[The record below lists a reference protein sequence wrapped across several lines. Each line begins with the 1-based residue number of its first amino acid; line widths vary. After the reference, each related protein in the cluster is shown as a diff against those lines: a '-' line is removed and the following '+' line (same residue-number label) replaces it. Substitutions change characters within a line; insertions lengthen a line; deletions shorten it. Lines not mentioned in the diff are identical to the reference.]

1 MIKNFKPRT
10 SRGQIAV
17 VLSAIIVVLL
27 GTFAL
32 CTDVAVLYFDWM
44 QAQKAADSAALA
56 GASYLPL
63 SPVTATITA
72 ASEAQIN
79 GMKASEVTT
88 NQISGNG
95 LSLTVGITRTVPFY
109 FATLI
114 GFSTTTVHAAAT
126 ATAETVGSA
135 SGITPFGIAYQTS
148 YTAGQTVTLMQG
160 QVGAGNWSALALG
173 GTGASL
179 YQTNIENGYSG
190 TVSVGN
196 YLSTETGVMNGPTQS
211 GINYLLNAGANVDPS
226 GTYASHTLTD
236 PRVVIVPM
244 VDFSGINGSAQ
255 VPVKGFAE
263 LWLVS
268 VTGSAL
274 ITTYFI
280 SQVAPE
286 SLPSA
291 NADASNFGSYV
302 PVLTQ

>member
-1 MIKNFKPRT
+1 MIKKFSPQA

-44 QAQKAADSAALA
+44 QEQKAADAAALA

-63 SPVTATITA
+63 SPGTATTIA
-72 ASEAQIN
+72 ASEAQLN
-79 GMKASEVTT
+79 GMQASEVTT
-88 NQISGNG
+88 NQVSSNG
-95 LSLTVGITRTVPFY
+95 LSITVGITRTVPYY
-109 FATLI
+109 FATLL

-135 SGITPFGIAYQTS
+135 TGVLPFGIAYQTS
-148 YTAGQTVTLMQG
+148 YTAGQTITLMQG
-160 QVGAGNWSALALG
+160 QVGAGDWSALALG
-173 GTGASL
+173 GTGATN
-179 YQTNIENGYSG
+179 YQSNIQNGYSG

-196 YLSTETGVMNGPTQS
+196 YLATETGVMNGPTQS
-211 GINYLLNAGANVDPS
+211 GIDYLLNAGANEDPS

-236 PRVVIVPM
+236 SRVAIVPM
-244 VDFSGINGSAQ
+244 VDFSGINGSSQ
-255 VPVKGFAE
+255 IPVKGFAE

-268 VTGSAL
+268 VNGSAQ

-280 SQVAPE
+280 SQVAPG

-291 NADASNFGSYV
+291 NAGASNFGSYV